1 MFNAAVCVCQLVS
14 GCQGRKTR
22 TKKMEICCKFVV
34 NLLAEGTE
42 GVTEGFGSQMEQSL
56 QEHVDPQGVE
66 SLPLI

>member
-1 MFNAAVCVCQLVS
+1 
-14 GCQGRKTR
+14 
-22 TKKMEICCKFVV
+22 MEICCKFVV

-66 SLPLI
+66 SLPLIWKWRERRE